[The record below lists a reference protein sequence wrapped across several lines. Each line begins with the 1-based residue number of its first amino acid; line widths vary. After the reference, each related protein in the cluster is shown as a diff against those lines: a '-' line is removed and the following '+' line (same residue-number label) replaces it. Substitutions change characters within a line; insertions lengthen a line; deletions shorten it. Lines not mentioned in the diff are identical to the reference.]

1 MSRVVVRLF
10 VLVATLEA
18 LSWVGLLSAM
28 YVKYLG
34 SGNEQGVHVFGPV
47 HGGVFVAYVVL
58 TLLVAR
64 LLRWSPGVTLLALV
78 CSVPPFATLVF
89 EWWAGRT
96 GRLRVPAAGARR
108 PAAAAAQS

>member
-1 MSRVVVRLF
+1 VSRIVVRLF
-10 VLVATLEA
+10 VLLASAEA
-18 LSWVGLLSAM
+18 LSWLGLLSAM

-34 SGNEQGVHVFGPV
+34 SGDEQGVHVFGPV
-47 HGGVFVAYVVL
+47 HGGIFVAYVVL

-89 EWWAGRT
+89 EWWAVRT
-96 GRLRVPAAGARR
+96 GRLRVRGAGARQ
-108 PAAAAAQS
+108 PASAAAQG